1 MSELEKLEAKIKA
14 RRDKIIKGKT
24 PWSTGRCMDKV
35 EELDWV
41 RSELR
46 KIRGGEKGPGR

>member
-1 MSELEKLEAKIKA
+1 MGSLPFIRELEAKIKA

-24 PWSTGRCMDKV
+24 PWSSGRCIDKLG
-35 EELDWV
+35 ELDWV

-46 KIRGGEKGPGR
+46 KIRGEEG